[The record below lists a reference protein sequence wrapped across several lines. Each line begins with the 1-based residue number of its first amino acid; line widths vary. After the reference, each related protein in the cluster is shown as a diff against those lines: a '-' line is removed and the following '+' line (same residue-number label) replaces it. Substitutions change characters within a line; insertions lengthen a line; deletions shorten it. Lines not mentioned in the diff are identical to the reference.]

1 MDSTDILILIVL
13 SLGGVVPIIYLLVI
27 KRKLDKIKHTVHN
40 DDKKIV
46 PSIVDDTIKATIDF
60 NSHYEVFEW
69 DGEFEDF
76 HVLLKS
82 WISYDYVEF
91 SKEDSILGIKYYK
104 DEEIDSVLAYLPYEV
119 SLNTRHF
126 YRSTLKNDRE
136 EFQLLEGQ
144 LKDYFQEG
152 RPVDLN
158 LFSPQTQE
166 TLDILIFAYFTH
178 KRFISFLE
186 KHYPDFVEEI
196 RQYRGKPVS
205 QILEVFKSTDRS
217 IEELE
222 MELKKSIHHEDF
234 EKATLLRDQIKSLK
248 SKK

>member
-1 MDSTDILILIVL
+1 MDSTDILILILL
-13 SLGGVVPIIYLLVI
+13 SMGGIVPIIYLQVV
-27 KRKLDKIKHTVHN
+27 KKKLDKIKHTVHN

-46 PSIVDDTIKATIDF
+46 PSIVDDTIQATIDF

-69 DGEFEDF
+69 DGGFEDF

-104 DEEIDSVLAYLPYEV
+104 DEGIDSVLVYLPYEV

-144 LKDYFQEG
+144 LTGYFQEG
-152 RPVDLN
+152 RPIDLN
-158 LFSPQTQE
+158 LFSPRTQE

-186 KHYPDFVEEI
+186 KHYPDFIEEI

-205 QILEVFKSTDRS
+205 QILDVFKSTDRS

-222 MELKKSIHHEDF
+222 MELKRSIHNEDF